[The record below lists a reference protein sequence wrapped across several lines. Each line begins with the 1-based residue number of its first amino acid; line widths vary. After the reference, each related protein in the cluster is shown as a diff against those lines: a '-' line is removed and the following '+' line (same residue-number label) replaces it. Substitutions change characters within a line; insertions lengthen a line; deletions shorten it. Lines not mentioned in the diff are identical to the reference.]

1 MQLDQQAVL
10 TRREYTMKAWMKM
23 LYAILG
29 LPLMLGSF
37 FVAKST
43 AFAPSRMGAIIPALF
58 FLGGG
63 IYVFASL
70 LRSRLTID
78 GSRIEVQT
86 AFREKTADLGEI
98 EGYRTIQTRNS
109 SYTQLRLKNGAGT
122 VSIPNIF
129 DVDEDYRRWL
139 AQIPNLD
146 ERDRDALLS
155 EIRQSE
161 DLGTTPDERL
171 AALATAKTI
180 GIFATVVAVA
190 LAAASNFAPGF
201 LHVLAGSLL
210 ALAPLWALIM
220 IRQAPLLYAIF
231 KRKADP
237 RADLAFVLMA
247 ASFGYLFEIS
257 GVHLVSIKPLAPLM
271 LGMVVL
277 YCAPVLFVAGGI
289 SQLMGRSIALVFFAG
304 LFGYSLTVALNARM
318 DKGQVSPY
326 RTTVVR
332 KYETHG
338 RSTSYTFYLA
348 PWGPFD
354 GTNRVSVTSSV
365 YHNTGIG
372 DSVCMNLHPGALHA
386 AWFEV
391 VDCSTQPEPP
401 LQP

>member
-1 MQLDQQAVL
+1 MQSNHAVVM
-10 TRREYTMKAWMKM
+10 TRREYTMKTWLKV

-29 LPLMLGSF
+29 LPLMLGGY
-37 FVAKST
+37 FVATGGSFGPART
-43 AFAPSRMGAIIPALF
+43 AAMIPALF

-63 IYVFASL
+63 VYVFASA
-70 LRSRLTID
+70 LRSRLVID

-86 AFREKTADLGEI
+86 AFRERTADLGEI

-109 SYTQLRLKNGAGT
+109 SYTQLLLKNGAGN
-122 VSIPNIF
+122 VAIPNIF

-155 EIRQSE
+155 EIKQSE
-161 DLGTTPDERL
+161 ELGGTPDERM

-201 LHVLAGSLL
+201 LQVLAGSLL
-210 ALAPLWALIM
+210 ALAPVWVLVM
-220 IRQAPLLYAIF
+220 IKQSPLLYAIF

-247 ASFGYLFEIS
+247 TSFGFLFAIN
-257 GVHLVSIKPLAPLM
+257 GIHLVSIRPLAPLM
-271 LGMVVL
+271 LGFVVL
-277 YCAPVLFVAGGI
+277 YCAPVFFTAGGI

-304 LFGYSLTVALNARM
+304 LFGYSLAVALNAHL
-318 DKGQVSPY
+318 DKGEVSAY
-326 RTTVVR
+326 RATVTR

-338 RSTSYTFYLA
+338 RSTSYTLYLA
-348 PWGPFD
+348 PWGPFEA
-354 GTNRVSVTSSV
+354 TNRVGVSSRV
-365 YHNTGIG
+365 YHNTEIG

-391 VDCSTQPEPP
+391 VDCFTQSEPP
-401 LQP
+401 MQP

>member
-1 MQLDQQAVL
+1 MQSNQTAVL
-10 TRREYTMKAWMKM
+10 TRREYTMKTWMKL

-29 LPLMLGSF
+29 LPLMVGSY
-37 FVAKST
+37 FVATT
-43 AFAPSRMGAIIPALF
+43 AAFGPSRSASIIPALF

-63 IYVFASL
+63 IYVFASA
-70 LRSRLTID
+70 LRSRLVID

-86 AFREKTADLGEI
+86 AFRERTADLGEI

-122 VSIPNIF
+122 IAIPNIF

-155 EIRQSE
+155 EIKQSAE
-161 DLGTTPDERL
+161 LGGTPDERM

-180 GIFATVVAVA
+180 GIFATVVAVV
-190 LAAASNFAPGF
+190 LAVASNIAPGF
-201 LHVLAGSLL
+201 LGLLSGALL
-210 ALAPLWALIM
+210 AITPVWVLVM
-220 IRQAPLLYAIF
+220 IKQSPLLYAIF

-247 ASFGYLFEIS
+247 TSFGYLFAIS
-257 GVHLVSIKPLAPLM
+257 GVHVVSIKPLVPLM
-271 LGMVVL
+271 LALLVF
-277 YCAPVLFVAGGI
+277 YCAPVLFVAGGV

-304 LFGYSLTVALNARM
+304 LYGYSLTVALNAHL
-318 DKGQVSPY
+318 DKGQISPY
-326 RTTVVR
+326 RSTVTR
-332 KYETHG
+332 KYESHG
-338 RSTSYTFYLA
+338 RSTSYTLYLA
-348 PWGPFD
+348 PWGPFE
-354 GTNRVSVTSSV
+354 GTNRVGVSSRV
-365 YHNTGIG
+365 YQDTAIG
-372 DSVCMNLHPGALHA
+372 DSVCLNLHPGALHA

-391 VDCSTQPEPP
+391 VDCSMQSEPP

>member
-1 MQLDQQAVL
+1 MQPEQAVML
-10 TRREYTMKAWMKM
+10 TRREYAMKTWMKM

-29 LPLMLGSF
+29 LPLILGSYF
-37 FVAKST
+37 AATTT
-43 AFAPSRMGAIIPALF
+43 AFGPSRLASVIPALF

-63 IYVFASL
+63 IYVFAAA
-70 LRSRLTID
+70 LRSQLVID
-78 GSRIEVQT
+78 GSRVEVQT
-86 AFREKTADLGEI
+86 AFRERSADLGEI

-122 VSIPNIF
+122 IAVPNIF

-155 EIRQSE
+155 EIKQSE
-161 DLGTTPDERL
+161 NLGGTPDERM

-180 GIFATVVAVA
+180 GIFATVVAIVFA
-190 LAAASNFAPGF
+190 IASNAAPGF
-201 LHVLAGSLL
+201 LQVLAGALL
-210 ALAPLWALIM
+210 ALSPLWVLVM
-220 IRQAPLLYAIF
+220 IRQSPLLYAIF

-247 ASFGYLFEIS
+247 TSFGYLFAIS

-271 LGMVVL
+271 LAFVVL
-277 YCAPVLFVAGGI
+277 YCAPVLFVTGGI

-304 LFGYSLTVALNARM
+304 LYGYSLSVALNAHL
-318 DKGQVSPY
+318 DKEQVSAY
-326 RTTVVR
+326 RATVTR
-332 KYETHG
+332 KYESHG
-338 RSTSYTFYLA
+338 RSTSYVLYLA

-354 GTNRVSVTSSV
+354 GTNRVGVSSRV
-365 YHNTGIG
+365 YRNTAIG
-372 DSVCMNLHPGALHA
+372 DSVCLNLHPGALHA

-391 VDCSTQPEPP
+391 VDCSSQPEPP
-401 LQP
+401 MQP